1 MKRKE
6 VVIMKSLFF
15 IAALTVSSLAAST
28 ALPQGKA
35 DGTQQPPAQGQ
46 TLDSADRKFL
56 SEASSS
62 GLAEVKLGQMA
73 TKQAASEDVKK
84 FGQRMVDDHTRINSD
99 LTKLAQQKSVTL
111 PQTLDKKH
119 QDQVDRLAKL
129 GGVDFDKSYMSE
141 MVDEH
146 QHDVDTFEK
155 AAKDAKDSAVKN
167 LASSTLPTLRE
178 HLASAKE
185 IHARVKEQ
193 KKP

>member
-1 MKRKE
+1 MEIEKNPKE
-6 VVIMKSLFF
+6 
-15 IAALTVSSLAAST
+15 
-28 ALPQGKA
+28 
-35 DGTQQPPAQGQ
+35 
-46 TLDSADRKFL
+46 R
-56 SEASSS
+56 
-62 GLAEVKLGQMA
+62 
-73 TKQAASEDVKK
+73 
-84 FGQRMVDDHTRINSD
+84 DDHD
-99 LTKLAQQKSVTL
+99 
-111 PQTLDKKH
+111 LDKKH
-119 QDQVDRLAKL
+119 QDQVDKLSKL

-146 QHDVDTFEK
+146 QHDVDAFEK